1 MTFIQTI
8 VQLSPKL
15 MIFYLASH
23 RFLSLQNNH
32 DFFRQR
38 FFPSSLALHL
48 ISLPPF
54 AGKNWKEKKITEPV
68 LKLRNFLQR
77 FKRRFSS
84 SSGEGGRGGC
94 CVMIKL
100 TWSPSKTLSLM
111 TSPLNSPPPLF
122 HWQLICS
129 QFFTFPL
136 LNYVADNWSPQV
148 MESRPPLIIPEVMWS
163 PPISPPF
170 PTTW

>member
-1 MTFIQTI
+1 MIASRIRTTRAEFNEGERAKIWSLLLDVRGSWWLMRTNDFYSNNCW
-8 VQLSPKL
+8 VVPKTDDFLLSFPS
-15 MIFYLASH
+15 FSQSAEQSW
-23 RFLSLQNNH
+23 
-32 DFFRQR
+32 FFCQR
-38 FFPSSLALHL
+38 FFPSFLALHL

-100 TWSPSKTLSLM
+100 TWSPSKTLSHM
-111 TSPLNSPPPLF
+111 TSPLNSP
-122 HWQLICS
+122 
-129 QFFTFPL
+129 
-136 LNYVADNWSPQV
+136 
-148 MESRPPLIIPEVMWS
+148 RPSFIGS
-163 PPISPPF
+163 
-170 PTTW
+170 

>member
-1 MTFIQTI
+1 M
-8 VQLSPKL
+8 K
-15 MIFYLASH
+15 
-23 RFLSLQNNH
+23 
-32 DFFRQR
+32 
-38 FFPSSLALHL
+38 
-48 ISLPPF
+48 
-54 AGKNWKEKKITEPV
+54 GKKITEPV

-148 MESRPPLIIPEVMWS
+148 MGSRPPLNYPWS
-163 PPISPPF
+163 HVISPNFSPLSNHVVNNDLSLMLNALSKYSTISF
-170 PTTW
+170 TYATQFSESTTFRFFLHLLQVFAIFIR

>member
-15 MIFYLASH
+15 MIFFLASH
-23 RFLSLQNNH
+23 RFLSLQNNQ
-32 DFFRQR
+32 DFSASDFS
-38 FFPSSLALHL
+38 PPPLHSTWLAYLH
-48 ISLPPF
+48 SRE
-54 AGKNWKEKKITEPV
+54 KNERKKITEPV

-148 MESRPPLIIPEVMWS
+148 MGSRPPLIIPEVMWS